1 VKTGIVMAA
10 SGIPP
15 EEARKRITKAGGT
28 VRGAI
33 ALNAGGGERSGKT
46 TGKTG

>member
-10 SGIPP
+10 AGIPP
-15 EEARKRITKAGGT
+15 EEARERITRAGGT

-33 ALNAGGGERSGKT
+33 ALNKRSDNPPAKSG
-46 TGKTG
+46 